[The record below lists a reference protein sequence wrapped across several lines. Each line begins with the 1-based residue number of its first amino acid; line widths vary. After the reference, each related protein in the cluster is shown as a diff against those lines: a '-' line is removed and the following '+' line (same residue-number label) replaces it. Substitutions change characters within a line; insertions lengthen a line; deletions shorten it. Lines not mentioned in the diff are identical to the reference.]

1 MAGIDTAVT
10 TGAKPE
16 SDLRRR
22 NIPGTSKHHVDS
34 NRINDEDAKKAR
46 TQVR

>member
-1 MAGIDTAVT
+1 MAGIDTAVS

-22 NIPGTSKHHVDS
+22 NVPATSKLHVDS
-34 NRINDEDAKKAR
+34 NQINAEDVKKAR